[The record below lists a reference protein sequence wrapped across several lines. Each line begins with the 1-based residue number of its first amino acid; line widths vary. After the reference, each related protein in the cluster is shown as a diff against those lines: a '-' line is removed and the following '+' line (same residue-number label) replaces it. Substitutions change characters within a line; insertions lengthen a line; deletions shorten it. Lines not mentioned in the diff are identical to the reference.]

1 MIMNSAA
8 YGWGRT
14 ECTAAVEEVRL
25 DSMLARVNDC
35 CLGDGG
41 GVCEILEINVIF
53 KTGVWWNVYLGI

>member
-41 GVCEILEINVIF
+41 GVRDTRDKCNI
-53 KTGVWWNVYLGI
+53 